1 MNLKSNQNSEPNNDG
16 KYLLIVLIYPL
27 VWVVGQCTKSKIGL
41 FPFEAEVWGNFADH
55 VMILVTVGSVYLLY
69 RSINHQV
76 EAIKQQTNA
85 LNLQTRDYKLRELEI
100 RNKFNLQYE
109 IEFHVTETGEY
120 FEFNFINKGN
130 TIKEIS
136 FSPMNKVV
144 VLEKVYDNE
153 DNLIGFS
160 KIEKPRIRLWSDL
173 ENNHTVGVVFENIE
187 ESQLVK
193 VNLKDGYNLKYS
205 ITFLLYPNYTY
216 TSWSLKYED

>member
-136 FSPMNKVV
+136 FSPMNKVI